1 MSGFDFAA
9 FRAAFEAR
17 DAARWLAFYAPDAEW
32 LEYRASNPPR
42 APNVMRGR
50 DEIGAFLR
58 GVAASPVEITIENE
72 VIDGRRAAFTIIV
85 EREDGRRIV
94 ENIII
99 DHRDGLVVRQIDVE
113 AWD

>member
-9 FRAAFEAR
+9 FREAFEAR

-32 LEYRASNPPR
+32 LEYRAANPPR
-42 APNVMRGR
+42 APNVMRGH
-50 DEIGAFLR
+50 DEIEALLR
-58 GVAASPVEITIENE
+58 GVAAAAIEITIENE
-72 VIDGRRAAFTIIV
+72 VLDVRRAAFTIIV

-94 ENIII
+94 EKTII